1 MSLAPSGA
9 ACAYDVQAA
18 ADLLRALAHPT
29 RLQILC
35 RLLQGEVSVAGFESE
50 LGMKQP
56 SLSQQLG
63 QLREASLVTT
73 RRVAK
78 SVFYSLADD
87 RLPPLLD
94 ALRVTFAS
102 APRDEPPPPPGRPLR
117 PIVTGFA
124 PAGAV
129 PSVRNRATPGRATP
143 DRATPDLATPGLA
156 VPGLAAP
163 GLAVPGLAVSDRAG
177 RETKSPVPARM
188 AASSECGFFSI
199 AGWSAATG
207 GKGHANG

>member
-18 ADLLRALAHPT
+18 ADLLRALAHPM

-87 RLPPLLD
+87 RLHPLLD

-102 APRDEPPPPPGRPLR
+102 VPRDEPPPPPGRTVR
-117 PIVTGFA
+117 PIVAGLA
-124 PAGAV
+124 PAAVV
-129 PSVRNRATPGRATP
+129 PSVR
-143 DRATPDLATPGLA
+143 DRAMSGLAVPGLAVPSLAVPGLA
-156 VPGLAAP
+156 VPGLATSD
-163 GLAVPGLAVSDRAG
+163 LAVSDRAG
-177 RETKSPVPARM
+177 RETKSPVAARL

>member
-9 ACAYDVQAA
+9 AYAYDVQAA
-18 ADLLRALAHPT
+18 ADLLRALAHPM

-87 RLPPLLD
+87 RLHPLLD

-102 APRDEPPPPPGRPLR
+102 VPRDEPPPPPGRPLR

-124 PAGAV
+124 PAGTV
-129 PSVRNRATPGRATP
+129 PSVRGRATP
-143 DRATPDLATPGLA
+143 DRAAPDRATPDLVTPGLV
-156 VPGLAAP
+156 VPGLI
-163 GLAVPGLAVSDRAG
+163 VPGLAVSDRAG